1 MCYLQGLRQLRL
13 ARLSQDYVRGPA
25 ALRRVNPPG
34 SPHTSMN
41 LPPKISV
48 VVPVF
53 NEQESIRETI
63 GRLAS
68 LRERHQADAHF
79 EFVFVDDGSHDRSLE
94 LMREASER
102 HPFIKVLSLSRN
114 FGHQIAITAG
124 IDHAEGDYVAV
135 IDADLQDPPELI
147 FDMFRL
153 AESGYDVVY
162 GKRRTRAGETWFK
175 RGTAAA
181 FYRLIRYMC
190 EIDIPAD
197 TGDFRIMSR
206 RAVDGLNTMRERHRF
221 IRGMVPWLGFKSAP
235 LEYDRAERFAGET
248 KFPLKK
254 MLAFAVNA
262 ILSFSSKPLTLAI
275 RAGLFTTVAGVLG
288 GAYMLYLKLFT
299 DVVVPGLT
307 AILLSIVIFGG
318 IQILLIG
325 LVGAYIARIFEE
337 VKGRPL
343 YLIGEKINL

>member
-1 MCYLQGLRQLRL
+1 MSGRLLQ
-13 ARLSQDYVRGPA
+13 VRGRGGAGRANVGAFPRMSR
-25 ALRRVNPPG
+25 L
-34 SPHTSMN
+34 
-41 LPPKISV
+41 PKITV

-53 NEQESIRETI
+53 NEQESILETVD
-63 GRLAS
+63 RLRA
-68 LRERHQADAHF
+68 LHERHSSVVLF
-79 EFVFVDDGSHDRSLE
+79 EFLLVDDGSSDQSLA
-94 LMREASER
+94 LMRAAAAADPCVR
-102 HPFIKVLSLSRN
+102 VLSLSRN

-124 IDHAEGDYVAV
+124 IDHAEGEYVAV

-147 FDMFRL
+147 FDMYQM
-153 AESGYDVVY
+153 AETGFDVVY
-162 GKRRTRAGETWFK
+162 GKRRTRAGETLFK
-175 RGTAAA
+175 KGTAAA

-206 RAVDGLNTMRERHRF
+206 RAVEGLKSMRERHRF
-221 IRGMVPWLGFKSAP
+221 IRGMVPWLGYRSAP

-275 RAGLFTTVAGVLG
+275 RAGLFTTLVGVLG
-288 GAYMLYLKLFT
+288 GAYMTYLKLFT
-299 DVVVPGLT
+299 NVAVPGVT

-318 IQILLIG
+318 FQILLIG
-325 LVGAYIARIFEE
+325 LVGEYIARIFEE